1 MSMKIQHKILLFL
14 GLVGVS
20 NYVRKWQSVSRCFCG
35 SSVRWEVVSTDDIF
49 WVCVWVMLILC
60 QLKLLLWDNV
70 CLILHVRATSC
81 VFSCLIN
88 ELHIKKKMACVLLEC
103 EGTQC

>member
-49 WVCVWVMLILC
+49 WVVCVSHVAFMTVKAFVVVHSVSDITC
-60 QLKLLLWDNV
+60 QTNL
-70 CLILHVRATSC
+70 
-81 VFSCLIN
+81 F
-88 ELHIKKKMACVLLEC
+88 VLLMFH
-103 EGTQC
+103 